1 MSKMPSN
8 RLYLSKAKALS
19 AKVPLALLALTAVA
33 FVGCSRVDVHAD
45 TVRGMAYIR
54 IDDVIKAHPLY
65 GQLAQINDAIAAIDL
80 EASVPRAPL
89 SPQEIAQ
96 QTLELNKELKD
107 AQDRANQIIAAK
119 QKQYADQERQAD
131 EAALKAAGID
141 PKAAGIGAEIDQT
154 SQAQAQQAAQA
165 AASSYQSYQ
174 QSVIAQSNASA
185 NAVAQQ
191 LGKQADQKLRA
202 RADQYQQEET
212 DLSLRVAQTDATQ
225 RMALKT
231 KLNTLALDADT
242 RKSIN
247 QQLADLDKKEATQV
261 GAMRSQHAKDM
272 ATYSAQLRTEMGSEI
287 SHQVASIRS
296 QTNAQL
302 SSRQAAVGSQIR
314 GLGGAPVPSVRIPPD
329 IQKKLA
335 AIHQEM
341 GSKFQADAAASVAE
355 YNQVK
360 SDLDAEF
367 AALHGQNVGAIGAAA
382 KQLRDLRKRRDDLQT
397 QIQSQIQRE
406 ANRIAKEMG
415 FSVVFD
421 NVHAAAGGYDLTND
435 LIHDVESLHE

>member
-1 MSKMPSN
+1 MSKMPLN
-8 RLYLSKAKALS
+8 KLAA
-19 AKVPLALLALTAVA
+19 LALLAAVTIG
-33 FVGCSRVDVHAD
+33 GCARVDVHAD
-45 TVRGMAYIR
+45 TVRGTAYIR
-54 IDDVIKAHPLY
+54 IDDVIKTHPLY
-65 GQLAQINDAIAAIDL
+65 GQLKQIEDAIAAIDL

-96 QTLELNKELKD
+96 QTAELNKELKD
-107 AQDRANQIIAAK
+107 AQDRANQIISAK
-119 QKQYADQERQAD
+119 QKLYGEQERQAD

-141 PKAAGIGAEIDQT
+141 PKAAGIGASIDQT

-165 AASSYQSYQ
+165 AASSYQVYQ
-174 QSVIAQSNASA
+174 QSVISQSNASA
-185 NAVAQQ
+185 NAVVQQ
-191 LGKQADQKLRA
+191 LGKQADQKMRA
-202 RADQYQQEET
+202 RAEQYQQEET
-212 DLSLRVAQTDATQ
+212 DLSLRVAQNDATQ

-247 QQLADLDKKEATQV
+247 QQLADLDRKEGTQV
-261 GAMRSQHAKDM
+261 TALRNQHQRDLA
-272 ATYSAQLRTEMGSEI
+272 AYSAQLRNETSSAI
-287 SHQVASIRS
+287 SRQVASIRTETS
-296 QTNAQL
+296 AQL

-314 GLGGAPVPSVRIPPD
+314 SLGGPPVPSVRIPPD

-335 AIHQEM
+335 AIHQET
-341 GSKFQADAAASVAE
+341 GSKFQADAAAAVAE

-360 SDLDAEF
+360 GDLDAEF

-382 KQLRDLRKRRDDLQT
+382 KQLRDLRKRRDDLQS
-397 QIQSQIQRE
+397 QIQTQIQRE

-421 NVHAAAGGYDLTND
+421 NIHAAVGGYDLTND

>member
-1 MSKMPSN
+1 MRLNS
-8 RLYLSKAKALS
+8 RLYLSKAEALS
-19 AKVPLALLALTAVA
+19 AKVPFAALTLATAVLIG
-33 FVGCSRVDVHAD
+33 GCSRVDVHAD
-45 TVRGMAYIR
+45 NVRGMAYVR
-54 IDDVIKAHPLY
+54 IDAVVKKHPLY
-65 GQLAQINDAIAAIDL
+65 GQLSQIDDAIAAIDL

-107 AQDRANQIIAAK
+107 AQDRANQIITAK
-119 QKQYADQERQAD
+119 QKQYGDQERQAD

-141 PKAAGIGAEIDQT
+141 PKAAGIGAEINQT
-154 SQAQAQQAAQA
+154 SQAQAQAAAQA
-165 AASSYQSYQ
+165 AASSYQAYQ
-174 QSVIAQSNASA
+174 QSVISQSNASA

-202 RADQYQQEET
+202 RAEQYQQEET
-212 DLSLRVAQTDATQ
+212 DLSLRLAQSDATQ

-247 QQLADLDKKEATQV
+247 QQLADLDKKEAAQV
-261 GAMRSQHAKDM
+261 SAMRNQHARDI
-272 ATYSAQLRTEMGSEI
+272 AAYSAQLRGETNSAI
-287 SHQVASIRS
+287 SHQIANIRS
-296 QTNAQL
+296 ETNAQL
-302 SSRQAAVGSQIR
+302 SSRQASVGSQIR
-314 GLGGAPVPSVRIPPD
+314 SLGGPAVPTVQIPPD

-335 AIHQEM
+335 AIHREI
-341 GSKFQADAAASVAE
+341 GTKFQADAAAAVAE

-360 SDLDAEF
+360 TDLDAEF
-367 AALHGQNVGAIGAAA
+367 ATLHGQNVGAIGAQA
-382 KQLRDLRKRRDDLQT
+382 KQLRDLRKRRDELQT

-421 NVHAAAGGYDLTND
+421 NVNVAAGGYDLTND

>member
-1 MSKMPSN
+1 MRLN
-8 RLYLSKAKALS
+8 RRLYSGKAKALPI
-19 AKVPLALLALTAVA
+19 KVSLASLACAAAIITG
-33 FVGCSRVDVHAD
+33 GCSRVDVHAD
-45 TVRGMAYIR
+45 NVRGLAYVR
-54 IDDVIKAHPLY
+54 IDDVMKKHPLY
-65 GQLAQINDAIAAIDL
+65 GQLAQIDDAIAAIDL

-119 QKQYADQERQAD
+119 QKQYSDQERQAD

-141 PKAAGIGAEIDQT
+141 PKAAGLGAEINQT
-154 SQAQAQQAAQA
+154 SQAQAQAAAQA
-165 AASSYQSYQ
+165 AASSYQAYQ
-174 QSVIAQSNASA
+174 QSVISQSNASA

-191 LGKQADQKLRA
+191 LSKEADQKLRA
-202 RADQYQQEET
+202 RAEQYQQEET
-212 DLSLRVAQTDATQ
+212 DLSLRLAQNDATQ

-247 QQLADLDKKEATQV
+247 QQLADLDKKEAVQV
-261 GAMRSQHAKDM
+261 SAMRNQHSRDM
-272 ATYSAQLRTEMGSEI
+272 AAYAAQLRTETGSAI
-287 SHQVASIRS
+287 SRQIANIRS
-296 QTNAQL
+296 ETSAQL
-302 SSRQAAVGSQIR
+302 SSRQASVGSQIR
-314 GLGGAPVPSVRIPPD
+314 SLGGAAVPTVQIPPD

-341 GSKFQADAAASVAE
+341 GSKFQADAAAAVAE

-367 AALHGQNVGAIGAAA
+367 AALHGQNVGAIGAQA
-382 KQLRDLRKRRDDLQT
+382 KQLRDLRKRRDELQT